1 MEDIFKINMLLI
13 YYKNLLTERQKKC
26 LEMYYEYDYSL
37 NEIADILKI
46 SKQGVSNNIKRG
58 IENLSEYEDKLKM
71 INNRFK
77 NEKKLEILK
86 ELFDEF
92 ENNSKDYD
100 SETLSKIKK
109 VLFNMEV
116 EDDIWITFR

>member
-46 SKQGVSNNIKRG
+46 SKQGVSDNIKRG
-58 IENLSEYEDKLKM
+58 IENLSEFEDKLKM
-71 INNRFK
+71 IDSRFK
-77 NEKKLEILK
+77 NERKLEVLK
-86 ELFDEF
+86 ELFITF

-100 SETLSKIKK
+100 LETLNKIKE

-116 EDDIWITFR
+116 ENDIWITFR

>member
-46 SKQGVSNNIKRG
+46 SKQGVSDNIKRG

-100 SETLSKIKK
+100 SENLSKIKN

>member
-46 SKQGVSNNIKRG
+46 SKQGVSDNIKRG

-86 ELFDEF
+86 ELFYEF

-100 SETLSKIKK
+100 SETLSKIKN

-116 EDDIWITFR
+116 EDDI

>member
-46 SKQGVSNNIKRG
+46 SKQGVSDNIKRG

-100 SETLSKIKK
+100 SETLSKIKN

>member
-46 SKQGVSNNIKRG
+46 SKQGVSDNIKRG

-86 ELFDEF
+86 ELFYEF

-100 SETLSKIKK
+100 SETLSKIKN

>member
-13 YYKNLLTERQKKC
+13 YSKNLLTERQKKC
-26 LEMYYEYDYSL
+26 LELYYEYDYSL

-46 SKQGVSNNIKRG
+46 SKQGVSDNIKRG

>member
-46 SKQGVSNNIKRG
+46 SKQGVSDNIKRG